1 MDTTLGQKRTNAHK
15 CSKCDYITCHKYN
28 FEKHLL
34 TYKHKRIHM
43 DTNLDTKTHN
53 QPDCKSNDQFIC
65 ELCDYIT
72 SHKGSYERHL
82 TTDKHKRTKK
92 VAKVA
97 KVAKSS
103 INDIFSCIC
112 GNEYKYRSGLYK
124 HKKTCEV
131 YNSQIICMN
140 NNFVKDEIIKSFMQK
155 DEIIKTLIEEN
166 KEIKKSLVDVVNK
179 PSVQNT
185 TNNTTNNTNN
195 FNLNFFLNVECKDA
209 LNITDFI
216 SGIQLQLKDLENT
229 GKLGYVNGI
238 SSIFI
243 NALKDL
249 DVTKRPIHCS
259 DVKRETLYI
268 KDNDAWEKE
277 NENKEKIKHVI
288 KTISNKNIKLI
299 PLWQQENPNCL
310 NSSSCSNDSFLK
322 IVKGV
327 MNASTDEESN
337 KNIDKIIT
345 KISKQVT
352 INKD

>member
-1 MDTTLGQKRTNAHK
+1 MTNNFKQKVAN
-15 CSKCDYITCHKYN
+15 I
-28 FEKHLL
+28 
-34 TYKHKRIHM
+34 
-43 DTNLDTKTHN
+43 
-53 QPDCKSNDQFIC
+53 FIC
-65 ELCDYIT
+65 ENCNYNT
-72 SHKGSYERHL
+72 SRKNNYDKHIL
-82 TTDKHKRTKK
+82 TDKHKRLMMDNKSITTKITQYFECVCEK
-92 VAKVA
+92 IYIHQ
-97 KVAKSS
+97 SS
-103 INDIFSCIC
+103 LC
-112 GNEYKYRSGLYK
+112 K

-131 YNSQIICMN
+131 YNSQMVYMN
-140 NNFVKDEIIKSFMQK
+140 NNSIKNKNIKDEIIKSFIQK

-185 TNNTTNNTNN
+185 TNNTTNNTNTNNTNNTNNN

-243 NALKDL
+243 NALKDM